1 MSEKLQ
7 TIKNST
13 IKKGSVSTQVILILI
28 SCLAAAFLQGCGFLS
43 LSHYDQILILTCIF
57 LAYFA
62 LLYYLIRR
70 CVNRTARNKNLPED
84 TLQYVHAY
92 AVDEE
97 SHELLV
103 KEEDPEPPKKEKEP
117 KKTSDSK
124 TEEEK

>member
-1 MSEKLQ
+1 MS
-7 TIKNST
+7 SFWVMF
-13 IKKGSVSTQVILILI
+13 SILIGGGL
-28 SCLAAAFLQGCGFLS
+28 FGFAGML
-43 LSHYDQILILTCIF
+43 LGVPT
-57 LAYFA
+57 FA

-117 KKTSDSK
+117 KKTADSK

>member
-62 LLYYLIRR
+62 LLYYLKVSKRLIHEDTVVTMMIFLGVLLRFSYILLSGLYDR
-70 CVNRTARNKNLPED
+70 QHDAGVYTGMGTDFVNRL
-84 TLQYVHAY
+84 Y
-92 AVDEE
+92 
-97 SHELLV
+97 
-103 KEEDPEPPKKEKEP
+103 
-117 KKTSDSK
+117 
-124 TEEEK
+124 